1 MVASALN
8 PKPWADT
15 DARRAGRPADLN
27 SPGLGRISKAQKTS
41 SRLGPN
47 PSDPLKSSYV
57 AVCTSADRLFS
68 RIRQAVVSQSAPATL
83 KSAFLDP
90 VSERLATEL
99 ATELFARKDEDF
111 MAMFTGALGF

>member
-1 MVASALN
+1 MITTTN
-8 PKPWADT
+8 T
-15 DARRAGRPADLN
+15 GRPADMN

-41 SRLGPN
+41 SRLGPH
-47 PSDPLKSSYV
+47 PSDPLKRSYV

-99 ATELFARKDEDF
+99 ATDLFARKDEDF
-111 MAMFTGALGF
+111 MLMFTGAHERTY